1 MFARA
6 SPLVGKAW
14 LGLAIVYVNV
24 APAARSP
31 EGEAWRSSQSARTTT
46 LCSSSKYMPRSVV
59 TTLEERRDETREYPS
74 GEVLLPA
81 AKVAEREGF
90 EQWEDLHYSSQTF
103 VVYDFM

>member
-1 MFARA
+1 M
-6 SPLVGKAW
+6 
-14 LGLAIVYVNV
+14 
-24 APAARSP
+24 
-31 EGEAWRSSQSARTTT
+31 
-46 LCSSSKYMPRSVV
+46 